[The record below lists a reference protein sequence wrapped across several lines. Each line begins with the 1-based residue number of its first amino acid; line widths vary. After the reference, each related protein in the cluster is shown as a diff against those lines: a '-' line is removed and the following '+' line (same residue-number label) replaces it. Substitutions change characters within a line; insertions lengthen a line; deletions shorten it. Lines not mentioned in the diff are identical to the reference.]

1 MANTELIKKLT
12 KKWSKPEGMP
22 GKGYELVREERGL
35 SPCAQTGEGK
45 IEGRFTPLQP

>member
-45 IEGRFTPLQP
+45 I